1 MCTVVHI
8 EAFMTSARTANE
20 PGQIQQLMKAA
31 FNSRLM
37 HRLTYPHG
45 PDRFIELF
53 DPTAVAD
60 ETIGT
65 ISAIEHPTERSV
77 RVSVRPNSRWNGFLA
92 GQYVEFAMEIDGRRQ
107 RRMFSPA
114 QSQHADGAL
123 EFTMSVNPDG
133 VLTRH
138 IQQSARVGNHVI
150 LGNVDGNFHLPETR
164 PQRVVLISAGSGIT
178 PVMSML
184 RTLIDERYDG
194 EIDFIHYCR
203 STSDAL
209 YAAELEQHEGALPG
223 LRMHCV
229 YTREG
234 GEHFRADQLARLVP
248 DYHEAQTFVCGPAAL
263 LEATRTLFD
272 EQGIGERLH
281 QEAFGLATPAAS
293 EDESGGEIHF
303 KRSDRTSDNNGQTL
317 LEQAEQAGLSPE
329 HGCRMGVCFSCSCKK
344 TAGRV
349 RDQRTGAIS
358 SDGEEDIQIC
368 VSAPLGTVSLDI

>member
-1 MCTVVHI
+1 
-8 EAFMTSARTANE
+8 MTFARTISGSGPVQRLA
-20 PGQIQQLMKAA
+20 KAA

-60 ETIGT
+60 ETVGT

-77 RVSVRPNSRWNGFLA
+77 RVSVRPNSRWNGFVA
-92 GQYVEFAMEIDGRRQ
+92 GQYVEFAMEINGRRH

-123 EFTMSVNPDG
+123 EFSMSVNPDG

-138 IQQSARVGNHVI
+138 IQQSARVGDLVV
-150 LGNVDGNFHLPETR
+150 LGDVSGDFHLPQAR
-164 PQRVVLISAGSGIT
+164 PERVVLISAGSGIT

-184 RTLIDERYDG
+184 RTLIDEQYDG

-203 STSDAL
+203 SASDAL
-209 YAAELEQHEGALPG
+209 YAAELEQQEGALPG

-234 GEHFRADQLARLVP
+234 GAHFNAEQLAQLVP
-248 DYHEAQTFVCGPAAL
+248 DYHHAQTFVCGPAAL

-272 EQGIGERLH
+272 DQGISERLH
-281 QEAFGLATPAAS
+281 QEAFGLATPTVG
-293 EDESGGEIHF
+293 EDETGGEIHF
-303 KRSDRTSDNNGQTL
+303 KRSDRSADNNGQTL

-329 HGCRMGVCFSCSCKK
+329 HGCRMGVCFACSCTK

-349 RDQRTGAIS
+349 RDLRTGEIS
-358 SDGEEDIQIC
+358 SAGEEDIQIC

>member
-1 MCTVVHI
+1 
-8 EAFMTSARTANE
+8 MTLAITTGE
-20 PGQIQQLMKAA
+20 PGRAHRLIKAA

-60 ETIGT
+60 ETVGT
-65 ISAIEHPTERSV
+65 IRAIEYPTERSV
-77 RVSVRPNSRWNGFLA
+77 RVSVRPNSRWTGFQA

-114 QSQHADGAL
+114 QSQHADGTL

-138 IQQSARVGNHVI
+138 IQQSARVGDRVV
-150 LGNVDGNFHLPETR
+150 LGNVGGDFHLPQAR
-164 PQRVVLISAGSGIT
+164 PERIVLISAGSGIT

-184 RTLIDERYDG
+184 RTLIDESHDG

-209 YAAELEQHEGALPG
+209 YAAHLEQLEDALPG
-223 LRMHCV
+223 LRIHCI

-234 GEHFRADQLARLVP
+234 GEHFSADQLARLVP
-248 DYHEAQTFVCGPAAL
+248 DYADAQTFVCGPSPL

-272 EQGIGERLH
+272 EQGLSERLH
-281 QEAFGLATPAAS
+281 QEAFGLAAPAAG
-293 EDESGGEIHF
+293 EDDTGGEIHF
-303 KRSDRTSDNNGQTL
+303 QRSNRCAENNGQTL
-317 LEQAEQAGLSPE
+317 LEQAEQAGLSPK
-329 HGCRMGVCFSCSCKK
+329 HGCRMGVCFACSCTK

-349 RDQRTGAIS
+349 RDLRTGEVS
-358 SDGEEDIQIC
+358 GNGEQEIQIC
-368 VSAPLGTVSLDI
+368 VSAPVGSVSLNI